1 MPAYWKHLR
10 QVLKT
15 SNGRKRIMKR
25 SKIGIALI
33 IIIVLYLAYANKNPD
48 TWLHTFKFPDSSTET
63 ISAAVTDSLN
73 KITDLSDVAGEA
85 TDKFLSIFGYS
96 NEDANEPATDL
107 IPVTLNRVVDG
118 DTITVLLSDGTEKK
132 IRLLS
137 INAEESVSNDTSKN
151 NEYGQMASDF
161 LKEYLSDTTEIWLQ
175 YDTNPQDQY
184 GRELCYVWLS
194 ENVDVTSKKDIENKM
209 LNAILLK
216 EGYVYTVIYEPN
228 STYKDIFYEIE
239 DEARKSNDG
248 LWGYEEFQRI
258 RDSKK

>member
-1 MPAYWKHLR
+1 
-10 QVLKT
+10 
-15 SNGRKRIMKR
+15 MKR

-73 KITDLSDVAGEA
+73 KITDLSDIAGEA
-85 TDKFLSIFGYS
+85 TDSFLDNFGFS
-96 NEDANEPATDL
+96 NEDAANNEPTEEL

-118 DTITVLLSDGTEKK
+118 DTITVLLSDGSEKK

-137 INAEESVSNDTSKN
+137 INAEESVSSDVSRN

-161 LKEYLSDTTEIWLQ
+161 LKEYLSNTKELWLQ
-175 YDTNPQDQY
+175 YDTDPQDQY

-194 ENVDVTSKKDIENKM
+194 ENVDVTSKKDIENNM

-239 DEARKSNDG
+239 DGARKSNDG

>member
-1 MPAYWKHLR
+1 
-10 QVLKT
+10 
-15 SNGRKRIMKR
+15 MKR

-33 IIIVLYLAYANKNPD
+33 IIIVLYLGYANKNPD
-48 TWLHTFKFPDSSTET
+48 IWLHTFKFPDSSTET
-63 ISAAVTDSLN
+63 ISTAVTDSLN
-73 KITDLSDVAGEA
+73 KVADFSDTAGKV
-85 TDKFLSIFGYS
+85 TDKILSIFGYS
-96 NEDANEPATDL
+96 NEDTVSHESTSDL

-151 NEYGQMASDF
+151 NKYGQMASDF

-175 YDTNPQDQY
+175 YDTDPQDQY

-194 ENVDVTSKKDIENKM
+194 ENVDVTSKKDIENNM

-239 DEARKSNDG
+239 DRARKSNDG